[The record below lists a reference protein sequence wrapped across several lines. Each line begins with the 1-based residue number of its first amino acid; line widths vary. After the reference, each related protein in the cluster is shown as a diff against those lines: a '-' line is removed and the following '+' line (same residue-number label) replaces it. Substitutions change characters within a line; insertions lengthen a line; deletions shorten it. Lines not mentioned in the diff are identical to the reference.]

1 MQLDVIHVQDVA
13 DGDSTPNSISVS
25 TLSDGLAYG
34 VNTYAEQQ
42 WGQCITLVYSTLDGN
57 LCDCLGVVQDNNC
70 VLFHSSLEFLLNGLK
85 HSNIHVWDIES

>member
-25 TLSDGLAYG
+25 TLSDDLTYR
-34 VNTYAEQQ
+34 VNVYAEQQ

-57 LCDCLGVVQDNNC
+57 LYLGVVQDNNC
-70 VLFHSSLEFLLNGLK
+70 VLFHSSC
-85 HSNIHVWDIES
+85 